1 MNVVVNSFQ
10 GANFLQFPKGGAEAH
25 EVEDIGTVAEDDVPS
40 LEDEVHNSEVAGI
53 LALDCYVACLSCKSK
68 VDKKSDVLGT
78 CSRCGMVQKLLKC
91 SDQKRARLVLTLPG
105 GGYANVSV
113 FGKHLQEIAG
123 SEEVTEH
130 HLLAAKPFSFTYANN
145 IVNHVY
151 RNDASK
157 NNKDN

>member
-25 EVEDIGTVAEDDVPS
+25 EVEDIGTVAEDDVPC
-40 LEDEVHNSEVAGI
+40 LEDEVHDSEVAGI
-53 LALDCYVACLSCKSK
+53 LALDCYVACLSCKSE
-68 VDKKSDVLGT
+68 VDKNVLST

-91 SDQKRARLVLTLPG
+91 SDQKRARLVFTLPG

-113 FGKHLQEIAG
+113 FGKHLEEIAG
-123 SEEVTEH
+123 SEKVTEH

-145 IVNHVY
+145 IVNYVY
-151 RNDASK
+151 RKDASK
-157 NNKDN
+157 KNKDD